1 MIIRMPIDL
10 KSLYKNIKNDN
21 QTGHTPTVATPLLQ
35 GKSVHVGIAQIL
47 ELPENIS
54 PDCKERLS
62 LHLLSKT
69 RADARIVKA
78 YLFEKISVNGCPIE
92 TNAAYCIYIREETNP
107 QNVHFGRQKVH
118 YPQSLRYED
127 VETLVDN
134 NAVIQAVSQSLNNY
148 AFIVRAFEY
157 DTESGVL
164 NFDALIVG
172 ENGIPYS
179 KVFLIKRGVGEK
191 FSSVFNE
198 YADIYDSEIIAMR
211 RKLGYD
217 KVCPDNFMTIMGE
230 NKQIAIH
237 QVVKKLEQD
246 GINHTNVLSTQY
258 PYALFDIE
266 AILGMEKEYIIVRFT
281 STKVPYFSLTISQ
294 IKFLNCFPKQA
305 KLYLVT
311 DVNGVPTV
319 HRFEPNDLEQMKK
332 TISSVTY
339 EYRGGHQ

>member
-21 QTGHTPTVATPLLQ
+21 QTGHTPTVATPLRQ
-35 GKSVHVGIAQIL
+35 GKSIHKEIAQIL
-47 ELPENIS
+47 QLPENIS
-54 PDCKERLS
+54 PNSKERLS
-62 LHLLSKT
+62 LYLLSNT
-69 RADARIVKA
+69 RADARIVKT
-78 YLFEKISVNGCPIE
+78 YLFEKISVNGQLIE

-118 YPQSLRYED
+118 YPQVLRFED
-127 VETLVDN
+127 QEILVDN
-134 NAVIQAVSQSLNNY
+134 NAVIQAVSQTLNNY

-157 DTESGVL
+157 DTETGVL
-164 NFDALIVG
+164 NLDALIVG

-211 RKLGYD
+211 NKLGYD
-217 KVCPDNFMTIMGE
+217 KVYPDNFMMVMGE
-230 NKQIAIH
+230 NKQLAINT
-237 QVVKKLEQD
+237 VVEQLKQD
-246 GINHTNVLSTQY
+246 GISNINILSDQY

-266 AILGMEKEYIIVRFT
+266 VMLGMKKEYIIVRFT
-281 STKVPYFSLTISQ
+281 STKVSYFSLPIAN
-294 IKFLNCFPKQA
+294 IRFLSSFADQT

-311 DVNGVPTV
+311 DVNGDPLV
-319 HRFEPNDLEQMKK
+319 HRFSPTDLEQMKK
-332 TISSVTY
+332 TISTVTY
-339 EYRGGHQ
+339 EYRGVHQ